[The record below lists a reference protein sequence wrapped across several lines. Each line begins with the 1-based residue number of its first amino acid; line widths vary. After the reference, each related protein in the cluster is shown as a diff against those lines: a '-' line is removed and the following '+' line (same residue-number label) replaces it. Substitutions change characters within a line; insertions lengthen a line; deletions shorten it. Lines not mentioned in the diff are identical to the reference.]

1 MAKPIL
7 LLFSNSG
14 TTVPGDFARSLAE
27 PGRQLIA
34 CCFDSWRNTFSLNGN
49 ARGIIWLGVGEAI
62 PAHAR
67 EMLDESERIVAI
79 VCQASR
85 SASLAIG
92 QAPMFEWPRDAARL
106 DTLLVRK
113 VPTGRGGASSLEAA
127 DEIAPI
133 NFIGRSPAFRRL
145 VALIR
150 KMSPYDATV
159 LIEGETGAGKELV
172 ARALHYLGTR
182 RNAPFVPVNCGAVPE
197 NLIESELFGHTK
209 GAFTDA
215 REARRGLVALAHKGT
230 LFLDEVDALS
240 PRAQVALLR
249 FLQEKEFRPVGSE
262 RLERV
267 DVRIIAA
274 TNANLAHAVEQGTFR
289 GDLLFRLNVL
299 SLWVPPLRQRPED
312 IPLLAER
319 FLEEFRERYDKPM
332 HGITDASL
340 NYLCSYHW
348 PGNVRELENVIHREF
363 LLAEEDWLDLA
374 PPEPGGTLQER
385 RGHHGDR
392 RMRRSLH
399 MESFSIAKKQVLNEF
414 ERTYLVGLM
423 RDANGN
429 VSLAAR
435 RAGKERRAF
444 GRLLKKHNLS
454 RENFQT

>member
-1 MAKPIL
+1 MAKTIL
-7 LLFSNSG
+7 LFFSNPE
-14 TTVPGDFARSLAE
+14 TPVPADLAQFLGAS
-27 PGRQLIA
+27 GRQLITCRFEDGRTLFA
-34 CCFDSWRNTFSLNGN
+34 LHDSAW
-49 ARGIIWLGVGEAI
+49 AVIWLGRDEALS
-62 PAHAR
+62 AAVR
-67 EMLDESERIVAI
+67 DMLDEPGRTVVVVGEVGSSVTDL
-79 VCQASR
+79 SGG
-85 SASLAIG
+85 SAVL
-92 QAPMFEWPRDAARL
+92 EWPRDAARL
-106 DTLLVRK
+106 EAMLALQK
-113 VPTGRGGASSLEAA
+113 VPGRGAAHAPASSE
-127 DEIAPI
+127 DIAPI

-172 ARALHYLGTR
+172 ARALHYLGAR

-197 NLIESELFGHTK
+197 NLIESELFGHAK

-240 PRAQVALLR
+240 QRAQVALLR

-262 RLERV
+262 RMERV

-274 TNANLAHAVEQGTFR
+274 TNANLAQAVAEGSFR

-319 FLEEFRERYDKPM
+319 FLEEFRKRYGKPM
-332 HGITDASL
+332 HGITATSL

-363 LLAEEDWLDLA
+363 LLTDDDWLDLA
-374 PPEPGGTLQER
+374 RPGVDRAAQER

-392 RMRRSLH
+392 RLRRSLH
-399 MESFSIAKKQVLNEF
+399 QEVFSIAKQQALTEF
-414 ERTYLVGLM
+414 ERTYLMGLM
-423 RDANGN
+423 QDANGN

-444 GRLLKKHNLS
+444 GRLLKKHKLTRDS
-454 RENFQT
+454 FRS

>member
-1 MAKPIL
+1 MSKSIL
-7 LLFSNSG
+7 LLFSYPG
-14 TTVPGDFARSLAE
+14 TPVPGALAARLGACDW
-27 PGRQLIA
+27 QLIA
-34 CCFDSWRNTFSLNGN
+34 CRFAGWRKLFAQYDN
-49 ARGIIWLGVGEAI
+49 ARAIVWLGRGESFPDEAGDMLGMPDRTLAVVYEGQQPGVAGAV
-62 PAHAR
+62 PAT
-67 EMLDESERIVAI
+67 
-79 VCQASR
+79 
-85 SASLAIG
+85 LA
-92 QAPMFEWPRDAARL
+92 WPQDAARL
-106 DTLLVRK
+106 EALLRRHA
-113 VPTGRGGASSLEAA
+113 PPMREGLRPPDAAEA
-127 DEIAPI
+127 IAPI
-133 NFIGRSPAFRRL
+133 DFIGCSPAFRHL
-145 VALIR
+145 EALIR
-150 KMSPYDATV
+150 KMSPYDVTV

-172 ARALHYLGTR
+172 ARALHYLGAR

-267 DVRIIAA
+267 DVRVIAA
-274 TNANLAHAVEQGTFR
+274 TNANLAQAVERGSFR

-299 SLWVPPLRQRPED
+299 NLWVPPLRQRPED

-319 FLEEFRERYDKPM
+319 FLEAFRKRYGKPM
-332 HGITDASL
+332 HGITETSL

-363 LLAEEDWLDLA
+363 LLADGVWLDLA
-374 PPEPGGTLQER
+374 HPNPGRVELER
-385 RGHHGDR
+385 RGHRGDR
-392 RMRRSLH
+392 RTSRNLH
-399 MESFSIAKKQVLNEF
+399 AESFSIAKKQVLSEF
-414 ERTYLVGLM
+414 ERAYLAGLM

-444 GRLLKKHNLS
+444 GRLLKKHNLTRDS
-454 RENFQT
+454 FLT

>member
-7 LLFSNSG
+7 LLFSNSE
-14 TTVPGDFARSLAE
+14 TPVPGALAE
-27 PGRQLIA
+27 RLGERDWQLIA
-34 CCFDSWRNTFSLNGN
+34 CRFEGWRKLFAQYGH
-49 ARGIIWLGVGEAI
+49 ARAVVWLGRGESL
-62 PAHAR
+62 PAEAGD
-67 EMLDESERIVAI
+67 MLDVPERTLAVVCAACPPPVA
-79 VCQASR
+79 AG
-85 SASLAIG
+85 A
-92 QAPMFEWPRDAARL
+92 APAVLEWPRDAARL
-106 DTLLVRK
+106 DALLMRHA
-113 VPTGRGGASSLEAA
+113 PPMSGMARAPEAA
-127 DEIAPI
+127 EDIAPI
-133 NFIGRSPAFRRL
+133 NFIGRSPAFRHL

-172 ARALHYLGTR
+172 ARALHYLGAR

-197 NLIESELFGHTK
+197 NLIESELFGHAK

-249 FLQEKEFRPVGSE
+249 FLQEREFRPVGSE
-262 RLERV
+262 RMERV

-274 TNANLAHAVEQGTFR
+274 TNANLAQAVAQGSFR

-299 SLWVPPLRQRPED
+299 GLWVPPLRQRPED

-319 FLEEFRERYDKPM
+319 FLEEFRKRYGKPM
-332 HGITDASL
+332 HGITETSL
-340 NYLCSYHW
+340 DYLCSYHW

-363 LLAEEDWLDLA
+363 LLADDDWLDLA
-374 PPEPGGTLQER
+374 HPDVGRAAQER

-392 RMRRSLH
+392 RLRRSLH
-399 MESFSIAKKQVLNEF
+399 KEAFSIAKKQVLTEF

-423 RDANGN
+423 QDSNGN

-454 RENFQT
+454 RDSFQP

>member
-7 LLFSNSG
+7 LLFSNPE
-14 TTVPGDFARSLAE
+14 THVPEALARRLGA
-27 PGRQLIA
+27 RTWQLIA
-34 CCFDSWRNTFSLNGN
+34 CRFDSWRKLLALHGS
-49 ARGIIWLGVGEAI
+49 ARAVIWLGQGEPL
-62 PAHAR
+62 PAAAR
-67 EMLDESERIVAI
+67 EMLGEPGRIMAI
-79 VCQASR
+79 VGDACLPAV
-85 SASLAIG
+85 AATGGATVL
-92 QAPMFEWPRDAARL
+92 EWPRDTERL
-106 DTLLVRK
+106 EALLAQQAPRA
-113 VPTGRGGASSLEAA
+113 GGTAPEAA

-172 ARALHYLGTR
+172 ARALHYLGAR

-197 NLIESELFGHTK
+197 NLIESELFGHAK

-215 REARRGLVALAHKGT
+215 REARRGLIALAHKGT

-262 RLERV
+262 RMERV

-274 TNANLAHAVEQGTFR
+274 TNANLAQAVEQGRFR

-299 SLWVPPLRQRPED
+299 GLWVPPLRQRPED

-319 FLEEFRERYDKPM
+319 FLEEFRKRYGKPM
-332 HGITDASL
+332 HGITETSL

-363 LLAEEDWLDLA
+363 LLAEDDWLDLA
-374 PPEPGGTLQER
+374 YPEVGKAAQER
-385 RGHHGDR
+385 RGQHGDR
-392 RMRRSLH
+392 RLCRSLH
-399 MESFSIAKKQVLNEF
+399 RESFSIAKKQALSEF

-423 RDANGN
+423 QDANGN

-444 GRLLKKHNLS
+444 GRLLKKHNIS
-454 RENFQT
+454 RDSFQS

>member
-1 MAKPIL
+1 MVKPIL
-7 LLFSNSG
+7 LLFSSPG
-14 TTVPGDFARSLAE
+14 TPVPGALAE
-27 PGRQLIA
+27 CLGACEWQLVA
-34 CCFDSWRNTFSLNGN
+34 CRFAGWRRLFTQY
-49 ARGIIWLGVGEAI
+49 E
-62 PAHAR
+62 HAR
-67 EMLDESERIVAI
+67 AVVWLRQGETLPEDVGVADDVPDRILAV
-79 VCQASR
+79 VCEACPP
-85 SASLAIG
+85 AATATGEPPWL
-92 QAPMFEWPRDAARL
+92 EWPRDMARL
-106 DTLLVRK
+106 ETLLKRQARLGIRSMR
-113 VPTGRGGASSLEAA
+113 TLEVAE
-127 DEIAPI
+127 EIEPI
-133 NFIGRSPAFRRL
+133 NFVGRSPAFRRL
-145 VALIR
+145 LALIR
-150 KMSPYDATV
+150 KMSPYDVTV

-197 NLIESELFGHTK
+197 NLIESELFGHAK

-274 TNANLAHAVEQGTFR
+274 TNANLAQAVEQGRFR

-299 SLWVPPLRQRPED
+299 NLWVPPLRQRPED
-312 IPLLAER
+312 IPLLAGR
-319 FLEEFRERYDKPM
+319 FLEAFRKRYGKPM
-332 HGITDASL
+332 HGITETSL

-363 LLAEEDWLDLA
+363 LLAEDDWLDLA
-374 PPEPGGTLQER
+374 HAAAGRAAEER
-385 RGHHGDR
+385 RGHRGDR
-392 RMRRSLH
+392 RASHSLH
-399 MESFSIAKKQVLNEF
+399 KVSFSIAKQQVLSEF
-414 ERTYLVGLM
+414 ERTYLASLM
-423 RDANGN
+423 HDANGN

-444 GRLLKKHNLS
+444 GRLLKKHNLTRDS
-454 RENFQT
+454 FQS